1 MHDCNQ
7 KQWFF
12 FFFISFFL
20 VCSPMGLYL
29 TAIMHDRPVKDG
41 NHEAMFN
48 SPRAGFEPTSIW
60 SPSGNFCLNFSP
72 AFILIPSGHFA
83 SELLISLFGTASS
96 SEIECKFLFKY
107 PSFQLLFVL
116 VRTCQEAAIN
126 MKWEIWFSNSS
137 SPSPRQQEGWAV
149 QFLCFQQS
157 PQ

>member
-1 MHDCNQ
+1 MIL
-7 KQWFF
+7 FLF
-12 FFFISFFL
+12 YFIFSCLFSFGTL
-20 VCSPMGLYL
+20 L
-29 TAIMHDRPVKDG
+29 AIMRVRPVKDG

-60 SPSGNFCLNFSP
+60 SPSGNFYLNFSP

-126 MKWEIWFSNSS
+126 MKWEIWFSNSFVIRGDEDDGLKKRNS
-137 SPSPRQQEGWAV
+137 QQVVRW
-149 QFLCFQQS
+149 S
-157 PQ
+157 